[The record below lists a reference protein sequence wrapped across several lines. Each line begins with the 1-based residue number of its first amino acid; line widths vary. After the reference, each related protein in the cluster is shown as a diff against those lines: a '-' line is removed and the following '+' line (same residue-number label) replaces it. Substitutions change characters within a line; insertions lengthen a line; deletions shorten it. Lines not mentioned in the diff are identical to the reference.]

1 MEATQQTD
9 QMLSKEA
16 STKKFVHEG
25 KEYPDTPYFRNMVAR
40 NKVTKYSNGG
50 YLRYNLDDHDLI
62 LLVDVSLAKKY
73 KKGILDKNGKLR
85 KPFVQVK
92 YKNLKKL
99 TYQGIV
105 NTVLECAYDIKEN
118 ESNSNFGGCFSCEIS
133 HHKKGHS

>member
-1 MEATQQTD
+1 MNRICTTKAKEIINNSNGKF
-9 QMLSKEA
+9 LSLEWLKVDG
-16 STKKFVHEG
+16 T
-25 KEYPDTPYFRNMVAR
+25 FRNMVAR
-40 NKVTKYSNGG
+40 NKVTRYSNGG

>member
-1 MEATQQTD
+1 MNRICTTKAKEIID
-9 QMLSKEA
+9 NSNGKFLSLEWIKV
-16 STKKFVHEG
+16 KG
-25 KEYPDTPYFRNMVAR
+25 EYRSMVAR

-50 YLRYNLDDHDLI
+50 YLRYNLEDHDLI

-73 KKGILDKNGKLR
+73 KKGILDKNGKIR

-105 NTVLECAYDIKEN
+105 NDVLQCAYDIKET

-133 HHKKGHS
+133 HHKQGHS

>member
-1 MEATQQTD
+1 MNRICTTKAKEIID
-9 QMLSKEA
+9 NSNGKFLSLEWIKV
-16 STKKFVHEG
+16 KG
-25 KEYPDTPYFRNMVAR
+25 EYRSMVAR

-50 YLRYNLDDHDLI
+50 YLRYNLEDHDLI

-73 KKGILDKNGKLR
+73 KKGILDKNGKIR

-105 NTVLECAYDIKEN
+105 NDVLQCAYDIKEN

-133 HHKKGHS
+133 HHKQGHS

>member
-1 MEATQQTD
+1 MNRICTTKAKEIINNSNGKF
-9 QMLSKEA
+9 LSLEWIKIDGTYR
-16 STKKFVHEG
+16 S
-25 KEYPDTPYFRNMVAR
+25 MVAR

-50 YLRYNLDDHDLI
+50 YLRYNLEDHDLI

-73 KKGILDKNGKLR
+73 KKGILDKNGKTR